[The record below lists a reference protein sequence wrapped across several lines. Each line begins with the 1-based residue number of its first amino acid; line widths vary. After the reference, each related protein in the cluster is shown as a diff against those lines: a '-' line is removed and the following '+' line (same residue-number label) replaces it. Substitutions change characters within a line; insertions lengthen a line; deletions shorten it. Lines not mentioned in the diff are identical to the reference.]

1 MTISLRLDRSLERE
15 LDRFAR
21 VEGTSKSGL
30 VRSLISDF
38 VNRKTSRLTSWEL
51 GMDVFGRVG
60 SGRNDLSVDR
70 KALLREK
77 LNAKKNR
84 R

>member
-1 MTISLRLDRSLERE
+1 MAVSLRLDKVLEHE
-15 LDRFAR
+15 LTRFAK

-38 VNRKTSRLTSWEL
+38 VRRKSSRLTAWEL
-51 GMDVFGRVG
+51 GSNVFGRVG
-60 SGRNDLSVDR
+60 SGRNNLSVDR
-70 KALLREK
+70 KSLLKEK
-77 LNAKKNR
+77 LHAKKNR